1 MLGMKEEYTVST
13 RMSFTAAGDA
23 LIMHRLPGEY
33 PGRRQIR
40 EFLGRGDVKI
50 TNLETTI
57 TDGSCF
63 PSTFSGG
70 TWLTA
75 GEEVLEDLK
84 ELGFNLLG
92 TANNHMLDY
101 SFGGMLQTME
111 ALKRHGICFA
121 GMGENLAKASAP
133 AMVETGA
140 GRAALVAITST
151 FDDTARAGV
160 QGPYLPAR
168 PGINPLRRKEIYGL
182 SRERMEQLKEIAE
195 VSGVNVK
202 NKRRLKTGYKLQ
214 AEDGIFEFRD
224 MQFMVAEPEGKRTF
238 ALEEDLERIREVIRN
253 AKLEAEHVVV
263 MIHSHEMKDENME
276 TIDDFIVESAH
287 AFLDAGASMIL
298 GGGTHQLKGIEMYK
312 GKPVFYSLGNFIY
325 QNESVRLLPPDFME
339 KYHLPWDTAP
349 ARALA
354 VRRSHARNGG
364 MQSGEN
370 YLSVI
375 PYVEMEGESCVKLEL
390 LPVSLGVREEK
401 AFKAIP
407 RPAQGKEAQQIFDTL
422 VRLSGEFGTWLEWE
436 DGIIRVRLEHK

>member
-1 MLGMKEEYTVST
+1 MST

-33 PGRRQIR
+33 PGRKEIR
-40 EFLGRGDVKI
+40 EFLGRGDVRI

-57 TDGSCF
+57 TEGTCF

-84 ELGFNLLG
+84 DFGFHLLG

-101 SFGGMLQTME
+101 SYGGMYQTME
-111 ALKRHGICFA
+111 ALKRHGISFA
-121 GMGENLAKASAP
+121 GMGENLTRASAP
-133 AMVETGA
+133 AIVETRA

-151 FDDTARAGV
+151 FNDTARAGI

-182 SRERMEQLKEIAE
+182 SRERMDQLKEIAE

-238 ALEEDLERIREVIRN
+238 AWEEDLERTREAIRSAR
-253 AKLEAEHVVV
+253 LEAEHVVV
-263 MIHSHEMKDENME
+263 MIHSHEMKDEHME
-276 TIDDFIVESAH
+276 TIDDFIIQSAH

-298 GGGTHQLKGIEMYK
+298 GGGTHQLKGIEIYK

-325 QNESVRLLPPDFME
+325 QNEFVKLLPPDFME
-339 KYHLPWDTAP
+339 KYHLPYDTTP
-349 ARALA
+349 AQALA

-375 PYVEMEGESCVKLEL
+375 PYVEMEGEACVRLEL
-390 LPVSLGVREEK
+390 LPVSLGVREEQ

-407 RPAQGKEAQQIFDTL
+407 RPAQGEETMEIFHTL
-422 VRLSGEFGTWLEWE
+422 VRLSRDFGTELEWK
-436 DGIIRVRLEHK
+436 DGIIRVRLEV